1 MASNRLFFF
10 KWLLLEDELKKKIMY
25 PQFIS
30 MVVVVINY
38 FLLTGYV
45 SVWSDRAENV
55 SECV

>member
-1 MASNRLFFF
+1 M
-10 KWLLLEDELKKKIMY
+10 MY

-30 MVVVVINY
+30 MVVDINY
-38 FLLTGYV
+38 FLLTGYA